1 MRPPATPL
9 QKLKKKIIVTFAF
22 GVRTPDNVG
31 INSATKNNFDSSEHN
46 SGTTGAPPPQAHPLE
61 TKNEKTE
68 NHDGH
73 NQDNENNGPK
83 KQHTRHPQYTRRY
96 NST

>member
-1 MRPPATPL
+1 MTGA
-9 QKLKKKIIVTFAF
+9 
-22 GVRTPDNVG
+22 
-31 INSATKNNFDSSEHN
+31 DSWPVFEQSTSQTLISCFFEYRDRN
-46 SGTTGAPPPQAHPLE
+46 KTTGPPQAHLPE

-73 NQDNENNGPK
+73 NQDHENNGPK

-96 NST
+96 SST